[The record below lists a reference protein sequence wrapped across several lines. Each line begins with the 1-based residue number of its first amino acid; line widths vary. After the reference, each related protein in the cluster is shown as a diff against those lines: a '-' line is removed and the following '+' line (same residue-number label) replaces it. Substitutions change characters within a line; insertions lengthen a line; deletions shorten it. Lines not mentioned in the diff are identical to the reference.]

1 MQRLS
6 SIYERNIYI
15 GKVTIS
21 YIPNQGVLEYGDYFM
36 IKYASKDDRL
46 TDVNHHCVIADCWM
60 LIDLLTP
67 PSKWIDLLPPSI
79 LHIHITSI

>member
-15 GKVTIS
+15 GKITIS

-36 IKYASKDDRL
+36 MKYASEDDSL

-67 PSKWIDLLPPSI
+67 PSKWILLHPPSI
-79 LHIHITSI
+79 LYIHITSI